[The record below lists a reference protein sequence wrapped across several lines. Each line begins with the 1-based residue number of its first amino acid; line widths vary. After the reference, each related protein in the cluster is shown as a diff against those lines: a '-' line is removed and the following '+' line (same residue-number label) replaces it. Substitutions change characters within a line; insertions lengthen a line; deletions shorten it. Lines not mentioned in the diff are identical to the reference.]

1 MKECS
6 FKYDD
11 VKNSYRFNNIID
23 VISNSNIIDNDKI
36 IDAIFKQFDENIKFP
51 IGNPTEGI
59 PHDSDTYKKIINY
72 VRENGYNESMFS
84 FDKSLYSDSKYKDIF
99 TSEYAQ
105 QFVQGGQYDELMK
118 NMKDF
123 IGTTFRKIYGKNNV
137 DDNIK
142 ELIDKYTVN
151 DKFNYNEFRKNFDIK
166 VSSKSD
172 IRQICNDNYEKIFTF
187 DYFITKE
194 KAKLARELL
203 KECCDLTT
211 AEITELD
218 AMSDKKLLSSN
229 LYMYRLANLYS
240 IKNKDKFE
248 SELTKRNLATLFSFD
263 GILKSCDITFISYDK
278 NGKRHN
284 KNVKSGL
291 DREYYFGFTNNL
303 KRKGFEKDDTG
314 DKIMEQVNDFVG
326 FFITNFMK
334 AKYNVYDYET
344 SISMPEFISMWTTIK
359 QNMNQNP
366 NSKFLYKDEQGIE
379 NEITKGELSAKM
391 LSDPTLWIKRILFTD
406 NTSKVGINQE
416 KEKAIFRA
424 FRENCEVLENIKIKK
439 SKNVSFTAFDDICS
453 TISNIDHMGYI
464 SADITSTN
472 DGAFLNHINNFFS
485 YRDSIQ
491 SSLAQWFNKDLKNLI
506 NIFKSKNLYFDS
518 IQPQNGIR
526 ILYPVENG
534 LCTLTVEARENKE
547 VSYKVTKRNYDENV
561 TKDKF
566 IKSLTVDIPLD
577 IKPISEPVTDFI
589 KHAFGVTQEFNIDN
603 FIKGIKSA
611 ITQGNYKDKEVLSLI
626 DDNVIEDYKN
636 GKKEASNEITNHI
649 RQRIEVQRRSGTMF
663 HLIAESVAKV
673 LQTNEI
679 NNNLIDNLSKEMRLS
694 SRWVKEKNS
703 TEESCKIS
711 FNNDSEE
718 EGIIKKTIKD
728 VLSDF
733 VSEGFVERNGDVY
746 KLKENYFIIPEL
758 FINSMASEK
767 NGTNE
772 TRYDL
777 NGVIDLAV
785 VKKDNN
791 EIKSVVLYD
800 YKCSNKK
807 SYEAYKD
814 DTDMKSGATIKQLSL
829 YKRMLA
835 NYIKELGH
843 VFNENNITTK
853 VIGYK
858 YEFNK
863 PVPRNDMMN
872 WDLNGFSKLDSNRNS
887 LELKPSD
894 NLQNKIDSI
903 IQASDT
909 NMFGMPYSVTISND
923 DAEYAFANNME
934 LEDGNFERKIE
945 TKKDSQ
951 PKEDY
956 IILYK
961 IASTIYGLPNNGTS
975 DSNMIGLIGMLMEEN
990 KSTFKNFAN
999 PALQG
1004 LLIYIKTANL
1014 PNDKA
1019 VYKIRKLCGSGYEKN
1034 LDPKSMMKTS
1044 ALPVRENNMAY
1055 YSDCMAIKNVLDALN
1070 GHTKTYIK
1078 SHSGKNIFSQKTSSW
1093 ISSAKAHYFSEVED
1107 GKETVLKRIGIFRN
1121 DIYREYARYF
1131 EVNGR
1136 NGVKSV
1142 SDMSRNDLFNL
1153 TYIRSLISSISNN
1166 FECFV
1171 PNAQADKVEIPC
1183 VVING
1188 FNAYASAKKANKL
1201 IDYFNRKGI
1210 NIKSKDDISFE
1221 FLKDLD
1227 KESEKELNKNIDEGL
1242 RNDVRFE
1249 TVQFGETA
1257 TDFKGEKIFKQGES
1271 GYDRYH
1277 NYSINTANIYSD
1289 AERVET
1295 IAYYSY
1301 QLKNVYSDY
1310 NDLNAYHGYNVME
1323 DYLNRR
1329 KKDSKD
1335 SKEAEEFLLLHVKQ
1349 YNEDLHLERRISQL
1363 EEEINYLDS
1372 INDEINANKMR
1383 GTLNSLK
1390 EYFNISDYERR
1401 SQKINRRLN
1410 FIMDVHYG
1418 KGFDYAREYF
1428 SIMINKNRYDQFKK
1442 EQMIISVNNLLHDNV
1457 RINSRSLGY
1466 IVRDTEKKS
1475 DKQVLLKRFY
1485 DFFNLSAGLG
1495 RDWSK
1500 GSDTNT
1506 EFVLFKMNIK
1516 SGANELTI
1524 PVYGKDDLTYDAPVS
1539 NGERKPLDE
1548 NVGFERINDRIFFN
1562 GYERNETV
1570 IYGTKWDLR
1579 EFVIYKLKLMDKN
1592 FDARKGFSV
1601 EYELHPALKFL
1612 MEKQAYLEN
1621 GFRLAV
1627 NGGITQFG
1635 KSIVQAPVRL
1645 SKDKL
1650 NDFHFVL
1657 EGCIGTESKRNTKN
1671 SAPSFVF
1678 RKVGTSGVP
1687 TLNDKVV
1694 ANMAVIP
1701 DSEFKMFLPFGDEYD
1716 IKTTDGVMFLD
1727 PVYFE
1732 SLKVSSMSNATDNDV
1747 IKPYHSFRDR
1757 HTGTTGA
1764 VKCSGQN
1771 ISYEKI
1777 VDSEGFMRLYKKMNS
1792 TISFK
1797 DAIEESMMNEGKE
1810 YSDFDYEEF
1819 NKNLASSISN
1829 NWEMMRYFPNSDIRA
1844 LSLTGNKYL
1853 VLMSCKYN
1861 GDNAFDFTWGYK
1873 ADKNGNHILSNN
1885 VDVITE
1891 TCVINNPY
1899 DLFVALGGTMMF
1911 DTEQKRSNKVFSNMN
1926 VVLSDVE
1933 YAKLAIVHMAN
1944 VVSSTKFGVS
1954 NLNSRKT
1961 LEYDVNFNNGQS
1973 LGDVINDFILEM
1985 GKLGIKLDYE
1995 LSTENFVMK
2004 KKGIIDAINRYEGPG
2019 DKAGLVNLTEEI
2031 ANMCDDYNDNFKL
2044 NYSQCETEQFGI
2056 QGDFSDYTQAG
2067 ESRSS
2072 LATQP
2077 TYLSGGTGEIAKLSK
2092 ELRESISYMIGTYID
2107 KLYDKYPGIIGTSS
2121 DGRSFDDFKLA
2132 VLNDVADF
2140 VWNGISKGI
2149 QETEFE
2155 SILKEK
2161 FVTGVLSNSTEDTKE
2176 TVKSIMA
2183 ETTSEVWAMVR
2194 DVASMIEKNGI
2205 KLKMPGDMDVLNVS
2219 HNYVKIHGWKRK
2231 SKWGIEYDN
2240 AIESAQNTLLDKVR
2254 TGEQL
2259 SYDESKCV
2267 HYSPCEVYIGETYYV
2282 IGTDETGE
2290 MIETS
2295 VTINNIDDYHR
2306 FVRDIESNQY
2316 GKDVKIV
2323 DNIVVGRNLRYD
2335 NYIFSDSE
2343 GKRYGIWDF
2352 RSSYMMYEYL
2362 REGHQTTDDEL
2373 AVMREYLYKRPD
2385 IIIDRDA
2392 NIDIVR
2398 KRMQDAV
2405 QNDISSIMT
2414 EGSEVEIM
2422 EYNEETKEMSQKTVI
2437 LSGNYDYKPCEC
2449 VMPEYYSK
2457 EFEKLLSANDIK
2469 SLKMLNINADEG
2481 EIVCMTSDG
2490 QTFIVSVNDESKYET
2505 YDNDMLEVV
2514 GEMSTKHFKRGI
2526 DYLNGINGKNEDT
2539 ERKVEVPVICIGK
2552 DDKDGFIKMLS
2563 DTGIVKVNMSES
2575 FNEGAF
2581 GLNSEELGKEIDS
2594 SIDKNTNKLS
2604 DKINISKEVLRY
2616 IFCSRTP
2623 AQSKQSGMQ
2632 MYVADYMN
2640 NSYNN
2645 VYVSALQLLLHGSD
2659 FDIDKI
2665 TMYLFELNKKT
2676 GEVMLWSDFSN
2687 YNSVENVRE
2696 SMKLP
2701 LPEKIS
2707 LSYEEFKKNR
2717 IVGKQSNV
2725 GKWKESYSRIV
2736 NLIGNQNIPNGE
2748 ESNMEKWKTMFDT
2761 KDKLK
2766 ALSDFIYDVRED
2778 KEVFRCEMKDDLK
2791 LADTAASLY
2800 YSFNLNHDIKKEAYQ
2815 SFFVHRIQ
2823 TIYSHPQTYHEVHT
2837 PVDIYGSVKKLNDE
2851 NKVNRNNA
2859 GSGPGC
2865 MGVTIENIQRAQ
2877 EGAGT
2882 IGFAATASKVLHAFM
2897 NVLNDFSTGDATPEE
2912 IKKFF
2917 INTNFNIRIQGKDY
2931 RNVIGAVKIALSP
2944 DMIDKIDEKYRKYVD
2959 DIFKHLKK
2967 NQKGNADVLFAI
2979 MKVASQLDENE
2990 LNEYKNEI
2998 KRAIGEYIEER
3009 YKYEASSADLESIMT
3024 NEHWNSYEGLNII
3037 SELITAAVDNAKDQ
3051 VLCNINGGKNFIS
3064 LYVAGVALGVDF
3076 NELSNILMS
3085 DVAKNMSQM
3094 MNGNFYENI
3103 EEMSFEQIISNA
3115 DKNKVD
3121 VANKIEDGVKNI
3133 LIEIIEKENYNTEAD
3148 KIKKEYSNADDKF
3161 VIEKI
3166 LFDYTHYSSKKRND
3180 ILNEINKRSSN
3191 DENNKLST
3199 YDKIAYAQLYDNI
3212 INIHKI
3218 SNIKKSDSKSFD
3230 IIKKLADMSKE
3241 MVAFSSFANLRSLKK
3256 TAQDILLLMNR
3267 WSNIYENRVRNDNF
3281 KKKLAKINEKMSNNH
3296 NGRQVKEN
3304 TIDVEMLVL
3313 DEMYLNELIDL
3324 QGDQKTFINPLYLLR
3339 NNSDYWES
3347 FRSQIL
3353 AVIASK
3359 TLSNT
3364 FRISDVFASA
3374 AINSIGKG
3382 KVKDVYR
3389 KAGKFIISN
3398 VMNDYLYSLG
3408 EFEIDGSLIKMNPDD
3423 GNPLNFDNI
3432 QIPVSLGSN
3441 FGNLTFIQAVER
3453 ILYVYM
3459 TEGNLI
3465 TVNERGEIFTDNS
3478 VQSLKSYLYMTTN
3491 KSLYMDMAYSCYRLS
3506 DSCYDDKA
3514 IQTLNN
3520 MKIAFDQIKNMN
3532 VPIKIG
3538 DKYMTFGQMMSLYNS
3553 VMYLNDGERS
3563 FRPMLRD
3570 DPYYT
3575 KLNEDYSRF
3584 SDEFDYER
3592 FSKDQK
3598 AINLF
3603 VEMCIPIF
3611 RSVSKAVDFRGK
3623 LLLIQTPKMDTL
3635 EKYEKVKEKN
3645 EFYDYDDQ
3653 YYDDPNAYYDDFDPN
3668 ENIENIPEDEYNKY
3682 VEDEGR
3688 FETNVLG
3695 KYDNLWK
3702 RNYDTLDL
3710 HYNAYSSVPVASAPV
3725 LTKEGGFN
3733 IGNGKDI
3740 QAGKYFRDKDSGLEI
3755 SFGSDGNLRRIAVL
3769 NEEGKY
3775 DKIDIDRD
3783 GSFVY
3788 NNKYYNFDEYLK
3800 AQKQKIQTRYSLS
3813 EGIVPDVDSMM
3824 AQLKDM
3830 LNIDKC

>member
-6 FKYDD
+6 FTADK
-11 VKNSYRFNNIID
+11 VKKSYYFDNIID
-23 VISNSNIIDNDKI
+23 LISDHNVINNDKI
-36 IDAIFKQFDENIKFP
+36 IDTVFKQFDKNDEFTIC
-51 IGNPTEGI
+51 NPTEGI
-59 PHDSDTYKKIINY
+59 PHDFDTYKEIINY
-72 VRENGYNESMFS
+72 VRENGYDESMFS
-84 FDKSLYSDSKYKDIF
+84 FDKSLYSDSNYKEIF
-99 TSEYAQ
+99 TSKYAE
-105 QFVQGGQYDELMK
+105 QFVQVGEYDELIK

-123 IGTTFRKIYGKNNV
+123 IRTTFRKIYSKGNV
-137 DDNIK
+137 DDNII
-142 ELIDKYTVN
+142 ELINKYTVN
-151 DKFNYNEFRKNFDIK
+151 EKFNSAEFKRNFGIK
-166 VSSKSD
+166 DVSSKSD
-172 IRQICNDNYEKIFTF
+172 IRKICNDNYEKIFTF

-194 KAKLARELL
+194 KARLARELL

-211 AEITELD
+211 AEIAELD

-240 IKNKDKFE
+240 IENKDKFE

-263 GILKSCDITFISYDK
+263 GILKSCDITFIRRGK
-278 NGKRHN
+278 NG
-284 KNVKSGL
+284 KSGL
-291 DREYYFGFTNNL
+291 DRKYYFGFTNNM
-303 KRKGFEKDDTG
+303 KRKGFDKDDTG
-314 DKIMEQVNDFVG
+314 DRVMEQVNDFVG
-326 FFITNFMK
+326 FFINNFMK
-334 AKYNVYDYET
+334 TKYNGHDLEADIT
-344 SISMPEFISMWTTIK
+344 MPGFIKMWTIIK
-359 QNMNQNP
+359 QDMNEFP
-366 NSKFLYKDEQGIE
+366 NETFSYKDEQGKE
-379 NEITKGELSAKM
+379 KEITKGKLSAKM
-391 LSDPTLWIKRILFTD
+391 LSNPTLWIKRILSTD
-406 NTSKVGINQE
+406 DVSEVGLTKE
-416 KEKAIFRA
+416 GEKAIFMA
-424 FRENCEVLENIKIKK
+424 FKENSEILENIKIKK

-464 SADITSTN
+464 SADITSMS
-472 DGAFLNHINNFFS
+472 DGAFLNHISNNFN
-485 YRDSIQ
+485 YRDSMH
-491 SSLAQWFNKDLKNLI
+491 SNLTRRFNMDPNNMI
-506 NIFKSKNLYFDS
+506 NILKSENLYLDP

-534 LCTLTVEARENKE
+534 LCTLTIEARENKE
-547 VSYKVTKRNYDENV
+547 VSCKVTKRSYDKNV
-561 TKDKF
+561 NKDNF
-566 IKSLTVDIPLD
+566 IKSLTTGIPSD
-577 IKPISEPVTDFI
+577 VKPVVESVTKFI
-589 KHAFGVTQEFNIDN
+589 EHAFGVTQEFNIAN

-611 ITQGNYKDKEVLSLI
+611 ITQDNYKDKEVLSLI

-636 GKKEASNEITNHI
+636 GDSAKKKEASSEITNHI
-649 RQRIEVQRRSGTMF
+649 KQRLEVQRRSGTMF

-673 LQTNEI
+673 LRTEEI
-679 NNNLIDNLSKEMRLS
+679 NNKLIDKLSKELRLS
-694 SRWVKEKNS
+694 SRWIKEKDN
-703 TEESCKIS
+703 TDESCKIS
-711 FNNDSEE
+711 FSNDSEE
-718 EGIIKKTIKD
+718 EGIINKTIKD

-777 NGVIDLAV
+777 NGIIDLVV
-785 VKKDNN
+785 VKKDKN

-814 DTDMKSGATIKQLSL
+814 ETDMKSDATIKQLSL

-843 VFNENNITTK
+843 VFNENNMTTK

-858 YEFNK
+858 YEFKK
-863 PVPRNDMMN
+863 PVSRNDMMN

-894 NLQNKIDSI
+894 NLQNKINSL
-903 IQASDT
+903 IQESDT
-909 NMFGMPYSVTISND
+909 NMFGMPYSVTVVD
-923 DAEYAFANNME
+923 DYAGNVFANYREME
-934 LEDGNFERKIE
+934 YGNFERKVE
-945 TKKDSQ
+945 TTEYDDI
-951 PKEDY
+951 KEDSL
-956 IILYK
+956 ILYK
-961 IASTIYGLPNNGTS
+961 IASVFYGLSNNGIS
-975 DSNMIGLIGMLMEEN
+975 DSKMISLINMLMGEN
-990 KSTFKNFAN
+990 GKTFVHFAE
-999 PALQG
+999 PALQS
-1004 LLIYIKTANL
+1004 LLIYVKTANISD
-1014 PNDKA
+1014 DKA
-1019 VYKIRKLCGSGYEKN
+1019 LYKIKKLCGDGYIKN
-1034 LDPKSMMKTS
+1034 SDLKSMMKIC
-1044 ALPVRENNMAY
+1044 ALPIGDKNRAY
-1055 YSDCMAIKNVLDALN
+1055 YSDCMAIKDVFDALN
-1070 GHTKTYIK
+1070 GHTKAYVK
-1078 SHSGKNIFSQKTSSW
+1078 SYSGKNVFTQKTSSW
-1093 ISSAKAHYFSEVED
+1093 ISSAKAHYFSEIED
-1107 GKETVLKRIGIFRN
+1107 GKETVLKRLGIFRDN
-1121 DIYREYARYF
+1121 IFKEYARYF

-1136 NGVKSV
+1136 NGVKDV
-1142 SDMSRNDLFNL
+1142 SKMSRNDLFNL
-1153 TYIRSLISSISNN
+1153 TYIRSLISDDNTD

-1188 FNAYASAKKANKL
+1188 SLAYASAKKANGL
-1201 IDYFNRKGI
+1201 IGLLNQNGV
-1210 NIKSKDDISFE
+1210 NVKSKDDISFE
-1221 FLKDLD
+1221 LLEYLD
-1227 KESEKELNKNIDEGL
+1227 EKSEERLNRDINYELLSGI
-1242 RNDVRFE
+1242 RFE
-1249 TVQFGETA
+1249 TIQFGEGVL
-1257 TDFKGEKIFKQGES
+1257 DSKGNVIFKQGEN

-1277 NYSINTANIYSD
+1277 DYSINAANIYSD

-1295 IAYYSY
+1295 VAYYSY
-1301 QLKNVYSDY
+1301 QLKNIYSDY

-1329 KKDSKD
+1329 KNGDKKADD
-1335 SKEAEEFLLLHVKQ
+1335 FLLQNVKQ
-1349 YNEDLHLERRISQL
+1349 YNEDLHLERKISQL
-1363 EEEINYLDS
+1363 EEEINYLYS
-1372 INDEINANKMR
+1372 INDVNNAEKMI
-1383 GTLNSLK
+1383 GTLNNLK
-1390 EYFNISDYERR
+1390 EYFHIDKNERR
-1401 SQKINRRLN
+1401 SQKRNRRLD

-1428 SIMINKNRYDQFKK
+1428 SIMINKDRYDQFKK
-1442 EQMIISVNNLLHDNV
+1442 EQMIISINNLLHNDV
-1457 RINSRSLGY
+1457 RINSSSLGY
-1466 IVRDTEKKS
+1466 IIRDTEKKTK
-1475 DKQVLLKRFY
+1475 KQESLKRYY

-1500 GSDTNT
+1500 GSDINT
-1506 EFVLFKMNIK
+1506 EFVLFKMKIK
-1516 SGANELTI
+1516 SGENELTI
-1524 PVYGKDDLTYDAPVS
+1524 PVYGKDDITYDAPVS
-1539 NGERKPLDE
+1539 DGKRRPLDE
-1548 NVGFERINDRIFFN
+1548 NVQFIKRNDKIYFN
-1562 GYERNETV
+1562 VYDTKETV
-1570 IYGTKWDLR
+1570 IYGNKWDLK
-1579 EFVIYKLKLMDKN
+1579 EFVIYKLKSMDKD

-1650 NDFHFVL
+1650 SDFHFVL

-1678 RKVGTSGVP
+1678 RNVNDYGVP
-1687 TLNDKVV
+1687 IVNDKVV
-1694 ANMAVIP
+1694 ANVSVIP

-1732 SLKVSSMSNATDNDV
+1732 SLRESSMSNATENDV
-1747 IKPYHSFRDR
+1747 IKPYYSFRDR
-1757 HTGTTGA
+1757 HTGTSGA

-1771 ISYEKI
+1771 ISYEKM

-1797 DAIEESMMNEGKE
+1797 DAVEESMMNEGKE
-1810 YSDFDYEEF
+1810 FSDSDYEKF
-1819 NKNLASSISN
+1819 NENLAASISN
-1829 NWEMMRYFPNSDIRA
+1829 NWNMMRYFTNDIEE
-1844 LSLTGNKYL
+1844 LKLTGNKYL
-1853 VLMSCKYN
+1853 VLMRCEYKGN
-1861 GDNAFDFTWGYK
+1861 NVFDFMWGYK
-1873 ADKNGNHILSNN
+1873 KGKNGNYLLSDN
-1885 VDVITE
+1885 VDVIPE
-1891 TCVINNPY
+1891 THVINNPY

-1911 DTEQKRSNKVFSNMN
+1911 DTEYKRSNNVFKNMN
-1926 VVLSDVE
+1926 EVLSNVE

-1954 NLNSRKT
+1954 NLNSRET
-1961 LEYDVNFNNGQS
+1961 LEYDVKYKNGQS
-1973 LGDVINDFILEM
+1973 LDDEINNFILEM
-1985 GKLGIKLDYE
+1985 GKIGINLDVE
-1995 LSTENFVMK
+1995 LSAENFVMK
-2004 KKGIIDAINRYEGPG
+2004 RNGIIDAINRYEGPG
-2019 DKAGLVNLTEEI
+2019 DKTRLVNLT
-2031 ANMCDDYNDNFKL
+2031 DDIVKLCNEYNNNFKL
-2044 NYSQCETEQFGI
+2044 NYSQHDTEQFGI
-2056 QGDFSDYTQAG
+2056 QGDYSDYTQAG

-2107 KLYDKYPGIIGTSS
+2107 KLYAKYPGIIGTSL

-2140 VWNGISKGI
+2140 VWNGISNGM

-2155 SILKEK
+2155 SILREM
-2161 FVTGVLSNSTEDTKE
+2161 FVTDVLSNSIEDTRE
-2176 TVKSIMA
+2176 AVKSIMA

-2194 DVASMIEKNGI
+2194 DVASMIEKNGL

-2240 AIESAQNTLLDKVR
+2240 AIELAQNALLDKVKV
-2254 TGEQL
+2254 GAQL

-2290 MIETS
+2290 IIENS

-2306 FVRDIESNQY
+2306 FVRDVESNQY
-2316 GKDVKIV
+2316 GRDVKIV
-2323 DNIVVGRNLRYD
+2323 DDIVVGRNLRYD
-2335 NYIFSDSE
+2335 NYIFRDSE

-2352 RSSYMMYEYL
+2352 RSSYIMYEYL
-2362 REGHQTTDDEL
+2362 RDGHQTTDDEL
-2373 AVMREYLYKRPD
+2373 AIMRDYLIRRPD

-2392 NIDIVR
+2392 DIDVVR

-2414 EGSEVEIM
+2414 EGAEVEIM
-2422 EYNEETKEMSQKTVI
+2422 EYNEETMGMSPKTVT
-2437 LSGNYDYKPCEC
+2437 LSGIYDYKPCEC
-2449 VMPEYYSK
+2449 IMPEYYA
-2457 EFEKLLSANDIK
+2457 EVFEKLLPNKYIK
-2469 SLKMLNINADEG
+2469 SLKMLKVNADDG

-2514 GEMSTKHFKRGI
+2514 GEMSTKHFKRER
-2526 DYLNGINGKNEDT
+2526 DLLNETDGKDEDT
-2539 ERKVEVPVICIGK
+2539 EREVNVPVICIGK

-2563 DTGIVKVNMSES
+2563 DTGIIKVNMSES

-2581 GLNSEELGKEIDS
+2581 GLDSEELNKEIDS
-2594 SIDKNTNKLS
+2594 SIEKNTDKLS
-2604 DKINISKEVLRY
+2604 DKINISREVLRY

-2632 MYVADYMN
+2632 MYVVDYMDN
-2640 NSYNN
+2640 NYNN

-2676 GEVMLWSDFSN
+2676 GKIMLWSDFSN
-2687 YNSVENVRE
+2687 YDSVENVKE

-2707 LSYEEFKKNR
+2707 LSFEEFKRNR
-2717 IVGKQSNV
+2717 IVESQPKA

-2736 NLIGNQNIPNGE
+2736 SLIGDQNIPSGKE
-2748 ESNMEKWKTMFDT
+2748 GDMENWKMMFDT

-2778 KEVFRCEMKDDLK
+2778 REVFRCEMDNDKK

-2865 MGVTIENIQRAQ
+2865 MCVTIENIQRAQ

-2882 IGFAATASKVLHAFM
+2882 IGFAATASKVLHALM
-2897 NVLNDFSTGDATPEE
+2897 NVLNDFSIKDATSEE
-2912 IKKFF
+2912 VSKFF
-2917 INTNFNIRIQGKDY
+2917 INTNFNVQIQGKDY

-2944 DMIDKIDEKYRKYVD
+2944 DMIDEIDEKYRKYVD
-2959 DIFKHLKK
+2959 DVFKHLKI
-2967 NQKGNADVLFAI
+2967 NQKDNADVLFAI

-2990 LNEYKNEI
+2990 LPEYKEEI
-2998 KRAIGEYIEER
+2998 KRAIKEYIKKR
-3009 YKYEASSADLESIMT
+3009 YKYEASTSDLESIMT

-3064 LYVAGVALGVDF
+3064 LYVAGVALGIDF

-3085 DVAKNMSQM
+3085 DVAKNIFQIMQ
-3094 MNGNFYENI
+3094 GNFFENI
-3103 EEMSFEQIISNA
+3103 DEMSFEQIISNA
-3115 DKNKVD
+3115 DKNKID
-3121 VANKIEDGVKNI
+3121 IPNKIRKDVKSMLRAIIDDTKFDAEVN
-3133 LIEIIEKENYNTEAD
+3133 EIRKDY
-3148 KIKKEYSNADDKF
+3148 KNADDKF
-3161 VIEKI
+3161 VTERI
-3166 LFDYTHYSSKKRND
+3166 LFDYTHHSSKKRDD
-3180 ILNEINKRSSN
+3180 ILNEINQRSSN
-3191 DENNKLST
+3191 GNGNKFT
-3199 YDKIAYAQLYDNI
+3199 EYEKIKYAQLYNDI

-3218 SNIKKSDSKSFD
+3218 SNIKNSDKKSFEN
-3230 IIKKLADMSKE
+3230 IKKLANMSRE

-3256 TAQDILLLMNR
+3256 TAQDILSLMNR
-3267 WSNIYENRVRNDNF
+3267 WSNIYENQVRNDKF
-3281 KKKLAKINEKMSNNH
+3281 RRDLADINQSMSDRN
-3296 NGRQVKEN
+3296 NGRSVKEN
-3304 TIDVEMLVL
+3304 TVDVEMLVR
-3313 DEMYLNELIDL
+3313 DEKYLNELIEL

-3339 NNSDYWES
+3339 NNSDYWAS
-3347 FRSQIL
+3347 FKSQVL
-3353 AVIASK
+3353 AMIASK
-3359 TLSNT
+3359 ALSNT

-3408 EFEIDGSLIKMNPDD
+3408 KFEIDGSLIKMSTDNRQ
-3423 GNPLNFDNI
+3423 GLNLDNI

-3441 FGNLTFIQAVER
+3441 FGNLTFIQAVEH
-3453 ILYVYM
+3453 ILDEYTYKG
-3459 TEGNLI
+3459 ELI
-3465 TVNERGEIFTDNS
+3465 TVDRNGKIFTDGS
-3478 VQSLKSYLYMTTN
+3478 VQLLKQYLYKTTN
-3491 KSLYMDMAYSCYRLS
+3491 KSLYMDMSFSCYRLL
-3506 DSCYDDKA
+3506 DSCYDSKA
-3514 IQTLNN
+3514 DQTLNN
-3520 MKIAFDQIKNMN
+3520 MKIAFNQIRDME

-3563 FRPMLRD
+3563 FRPMLKD

-3575 KLNEDYSRF
+3575 KLNKDYSRF
-3584 SDEFDYER
+3584 SDGFDYEG
-3592 FSKDQK
+3592 FSKDQN
-3598 AINLF
+3598 AIDLF
-3603 VEMCIPIF
+3603 VETCIPVF
-3611 RSVSKAVDFRGK
+3611 KSVSKAVDFKGK
-3623 LLLIQTPKMDTL
+3623 LLYIQTPKMYTY
-3635 EKYEKVKEKN
+3635 EKYEKVQEKN
-3645 EFYDYDDQ
+3645 EFYDYDDE
-3653 YYDDPNAYYDDFDPN
+3653 YGDARSMIDDNDVYDLDENSEDIIADDDESLIDYESGFD
-3668 ENIENIPEDEYNKY
+3668 
-3682 VEDEGR
+3682 
-3688 FETNVLG
+3688 TNVLEKE
-3695 KYDNLWK
+3695 KYRDLWK
-3702 RNYDTLDL
+3702 RNYETLDL
-3710 HYNAYSSVPVASAPV
+3710 HYNAYSSVPVANAPV
-3725 LTKEGGFN
+3725 LTREGRFN
-3733 IGNGKDI
+3733 IGEKSS
-3740 QAGKYFRDKDSGLEI
+3740 QTGKYFRDKDSGLEI
-3755 SFGSDGNLRRIAVL
+3755 SFGSNGYLSRIAVL

-3775 DKIDIDRD
+3775 DKIDIDID

-3788 NNKYYNFDEYLK
+3788 NDKYYNFDEYLK
-3800 AQKQKIQTRYSLS
+3800 AKKQKIQTRYSLS

>member
-1 MKECS
+1 MIKCS
-6 FKYDD
+6 FSEND
-11 VKNSYRFNNIID
+11 VNDSYCFDNIIELLSD
-23 VISNSNIIDNDKI
+23 NNVINNDKI
-36 IDAIFKQFDENIKFP
+36 IDTIFKQFDENDEFVIV
-51 IGNPTEGI
+51 NPTEGI
-59 PHDSDTYKKIINY
+59 PHDFNTYKNYINY
-72 VRENGYNESMFS
+72 VRENGYDESMFS
-84 FDKSLYSDSKYKDIF
+84 FDKSLYSDSNYKEIF
-99 TSEYAQ
+99 TSKYAQ
-105 QFVQGGQYDELMK
+105 QFVQGGQYDKLMK

-123 IGTTFRKIYGKNNV
+123 IGTTFRKIYSKDNV
-137 DDNIK
+137 EENIN
-142 ELIDKYTVN
+142 ELISKYTVN
-151 DKFNYNEFRKNFDIK
+151 GEFNYDEFNEDFKNFNINA
-166 VSSKSD
+166 SFKSD
-172 IRQICNDNYEKIFTF
+172 IRHICNDNYEKIFTF

-203 KECCDLTT
+203 KECCDLTD
-211 AEITELD
+211 AEIAELD
-218 AMSDKKLLSSN
+218 SMSDKKLLSSN

-240 IKNKDKFE
+240 IENKDKFE
-248 SELTKRNLATLFSFD
+248 SELTNRNLATLFSFD
-263 GILKSCDITFISYDK
+263 GILKSCDITFIK
-278 NGKRHN
+278 PGRIG
-284 KNVKSGL
+284 KSGL
-291 DREYYFGFTNNL
+291 NRKYYFGFTNNL
-303 KRKGFEKDDTG
+303 KRKGFDQDNTG
-314 DKIMEQVNDFVG
+314 DRVMEQVNDFVG
-326 FFITNFMK
+326 FFINNFMG
-334 AKYNVYDYET
+334 AKYDGFDLEVD
-344 SISMPEFISMWTTIK
+344 IKMPGFIKMWTSIK
-359 QNMNQNP
+359 QNMNEFP
-366 NSKFLYKDEQGIE
+366 DEKFSYKDEQG
-379 NEITKGELSAKM
+379 NERKITKGKLSAKM
-391 LSDPTLWIKRILFTD
+391 LTDPTLWIKRILSTD
-406 NTSKVGINQE
+406 NPRSVGITIE
-416 KEKAIFRA
+416 REKAMFNA
-424 FRENCEVLENIKIKK
+424 FKKSSEILENIKIKK
-439 SKNVSFTAFDDICS
+439 NKKVSFTAFDDICS

-464 SADITSTN
+464 SADITSVS
-472 DGAFLNHINNFFS
+472 DGAFLNHVSNFFN
-485 YRDSIQ
+485 YRDSMHSNLTRRFDMDPYNMVNI
-491 SSLAQWFNKDLKNLI
+491 LKGE
-506 NIFKSKNLYFDS
+506 NLYIDP
-518 IQPQNGIR
+518 IQPQDGIR
-526 ILYPVENG
+526 ILYPVEDG
-534 LCTLTVEARENKE
+534 ICTLTVEAAENDE
-547 VSYKVTKRNYDENV
+547 VGYKVTKRNYDNNV
-561 TKDKF
+561 NKDNF
-566 IKSLTVDIPLD
+566 IKSLTAGIPLD
-577 IKPISEPVTDFI
+577 TKPVVEAVTKFI
-589 KHAFGVTQEFNIDN
+589 EHAFGVNQEFNVAN
-603 FIKGIKSA
+603 YIKGIKSA

-626 DDNVIEDYKN
+626 DDNVIENYKN
-636 GKKEASNEITNHI
+636 GDSTKKDEASKEITNHI
-649 RQRIEVQRRSGTMF
+649 KQRLEVQRRSGNMF
-663 HLIAESVAKV
+663 HLIAENVAKV
-673 LQTNEI
+673 LQTKEI
-679 NNNLIDNLSKEMRLS
+679 NNKLIDDLSKEIRLS
-694 SRWVKEKNS
+694 SRWMEIKNE
-703 TEESCKIS
+703 TTESCKIS
-711 FNNDSEE
+711 FNNDNEE
-718 EGIIKKTIKD
+718 EDIINKTIKD

-777 NGVIDLAV
+777 NGRIDLTV
-785 VKKDNN
+785 VKREKN

-807 SYEAYKD
+807 SYETYQD
-814 DTDMKSGATIKQLSL
+814 DTDMKSDATVKQLSL

-858 YEFNK
+858 YEFKK
-863 PVPRNDMMN
+863 PVSRNDMMN
-872 WDLNGFSKLDSNRNS
+872 WDLNGFSKLDNGKNS
-887 LELKPSD
+887 LELKPSN
-894 NLQNKIDSI
+894 NLQNKIDSLI
-903 IQASDT
+903 HASDT
-909 NMFGMPYSVTISND
+909 NMFGMPYSVAIIND
-923 DAEYAFANNME
+923 GSGNVFAKYGKM
-934 LEDGNFERKIE
+934 EDGNFEREIK
-945 TKKDSQ
+945 TSQ
-951 PKEDY
+951 DKSPKEDY

-961 IASTIYGLPNNGTS
+961 IASTIYGLSNNGIS
-975 DSNMIGLIGMLMEEN
+975 DKDMIGLIGMLMGEN
-990 KSTFKNFAN
+990 KSTFKNFAE
-999 PALQG
+999 PALQS
-1004 LLIYIKTANL
+1004 LLIYIKTVNL
-1014 PNDKA
+1014 SGDQA
-1019 VYKIRKLCGSGYEKN
+1019 VAKIRRLCGDGYKKN
-1034 LDPKSMMKTS
+1034 SDPKSMMKVY
-1044 ALPVRENNMAY
+1044 ALPIGEKNMAY
-1055 YSDCMAIKNVLDALN
+1055 YSDCMAIKDVLDALN
-1070 GHTKTYIK
+1070 GHTKAYVK

-1107 GKETVLKRIGIFRN
+1107 GKETVLKRIGIFRDN
-1121 DIYREYARYF
+1121 IYKEYARYF

-1136 NGVKSV
+1136 NGVKAV

-1153 TYIRSLISSISNN
+1153 TYIRSLISSISND

-1188 FNAYASAKKANKL
+1188 FNAYASAKKANGL
-1201 IDYFNRKGI
+1201 INDFNKTGI

-1221 FLKDLD
+1221 LLEYLD
-1227 KESEKELNKNIDEGL
+1227 EISEGGLNKPIDEGL
-1242 RNDVRFE
+1242 RSDVRFE

-1271 GYDRYH
+1271 GYDRYRD
-1277 NYSINTANIYSD
+1277 YSINTANIYSD

-1310 NDLNAYHGYNVME
+1310 NELSAYHGYNVME
-1323 DYLNRR
+1323 VYLNER
-1329 KKDSKD
+1329 KKDSK
-1335 SKEAEEFLLLHVKQ
+1335 KAEEFLLLHVKQ
-1349 YNEDLHLERRISQL
+1349 YNEDLHLERKISQL

-1372 INDEINANKMR
+1372 INDKINADKMR
-1383 GTLNSLK
+1383 GILNSLK
-1390 EYFNISDYERR
+1390 EYFNISDNERR
-1401 SQKINRRLN
+1401 SQKRNRRLN
-1410 FIMDVHYG
+1410 FIEDVHYG
-1418 KGFDYAREYF
+1418 KGFDYAREYL

-1442 EQMIISVNNLLHDNV
+1442 EQMIISINNLLHNDV

-1466 IVRDTEKKS
+1466 TIKDTEKKTK
-1475 DKQVLLKRFY
+1475 KQDSLKRYY

-1495 RDWSK
+1495 RDWSM
-1500 GSDTNT
+1500 GSDINT
-1506 EFVLFKMNIK
+1506 EFVLFKMKIN
-1516 SGANELTI
+1516 SGENELTI
-1524 PVYGKDDLTYDAPVS
+1524 PVYGKDDLTYDAPIGD
-1539 NGERKPLDE
+1539 GERRPLDE
-1548 NVGFERINDRIFFN
+1548 NVQFGKSNNKVYFD
-1562 GYERNETV
+1562 GYQGKETV
-1570 IYGTKWDLR
+1570 IYGNKWDLR
-1579 EFVIYKLKLMDKN
+1579 EFVIYKLKSMDQD

-1612 MEKQAYLEN
+1612 MAKQSYLEN

-1635 KSIVQAPVRL
+1635 KSIVKAPVKL
-1645 SKDKL
+1645 SKDEL

-1678 RKVGTSGVP
+1678 RKLNNSGVP
-1687 TLNDKVV
+1687 TVNDKVV
-1694 ANMAVIP
+1694 ANVAVIP
-1701 DSEFKMFLPFGDEYD
+1701 DSEFKMFLPFGDVYN

-1732 SLKVSSMSNATDNDV
+1732 SLKESSMSNATDNDV

-1757 HTGTTGA
+1757 HTGTSGA

-1771 ISYEKI
+1771 ISYDKI

-1797 DAIEESMMNEGKE
+1797 DAVEESMMNEGKE
-1810 YSDFDYEEF
+1810 FSDSDYEKF
-1819 NKNLASSISN
+1819 NIKLAASISK
-1829 NWEMMRYFPNSDIRA
+1829 NWEMMRYFPDDIEE
-1844 LSLTGNKYL
+1844 LKLTGNRNL
-1853 VLMSCKYN
+1853 VLMGCEYK
-1861 GDNAFDFTWGYK
+1861 GKNAFDFFWGYK
-1873 ADKNGNHILSNN
+1873 PESNGSHQFSNN
-1885 VDVITE
+1885 VIVTSK
-1891 TCVINNPY
+1891 THVINNPY
-1899 DLFVALGGTMMF
+1899 DLFVALGGTMML
-1911 DTEQKRSNKVFSNMN
+1911 DTEGKRSNKVFSNMN

-1933 YAKLAIVHMAN
+1933 YAKLATVHMAN

-1961 LEYDVNFNNGQS
+1961 LGYDVKYKNGQG
-1973 LGDVINDFILEM
+1973 LDDEINNLILEM
-1985 GKLGIKLDYE
+1985 GKIGIILDYE
-1995 LSTENFVMK
+1995 LSSENFVMK
-2004 KKGIIDAINRYEGPG
+2004 KNGIIDAINRYEGSG
-2019 DKAGLVNLTEEI
+2019 DKARLVNLTEEI
-2031 ANMCDDYNDNFKL
+2031 AKLCDEYNNNFKL

-2092 ELRESISYMIGTYID
+2092 ELRGSISYMIGTYID
-2107 KLYDKYPGIIGTSS
+2107 KLYAKYTGIIKTSS
-2121 DGRSFDDFKLA
+2121 DGKSFDDFKLA

-2140 VWNGISKGI
+2140 VWNGISKGM

-2155 SILKEK
+2155 SILREK
-2161 FVTGVLSNSTEDTKE
+2161 FVTDVLANSTEDTKE
-2176 TVKSIMA
+2176 AVKSIMA

-2194 DVASMIEKNGI
+2194 DVASMIEKNGV

-2219 HNYVKIHGWKRK
+2219 HDYVKIHGWKRK

-2240 AIESAQNTLLDKVR
+2240 AIESEQNALLDKVR

-2259 SYDESKCV
+2259 SYDELKCV

-2282 IGTDETGE
+2282 IGTNETGE
-2290 MIETS
+2290 IIETS

-2306 FVRDIESNQY
+2306 FVRDVESNQY

-2362 REGHQTTDDEL
+2362 RDGHQTTDDEL
-2373 AVMREYLYKRPD
+2373 AVMREYLYRRPD

-2422 EYNEETKEMSQKTVI
+2422 EYNEETMEMSPKTVT

-2449 VMPEYYSK
+2449 VVPEYYAK

-2514 GEMSTKHFKRGI
+2514 GEMSTKHFKRESE
-2526 DYLNGINGKNEDT
+2526 YLNGIDGKDEAT
-2539 ERKVEVPVICIGK
+2539 EREVSVPVICIGK
-2552 DDKDGFIKMLS
+2552 DDKDGFIKMLN
-2563 DTGIVKVNMSES
+2563 DTGIIKVSMSES

-2581 GLNSEELGKEIDS
+2581 GFNSEELNKEIDS
-2594 SIDKNTNKLS
+2594 SIESNTNKLS

-2616 IFCSRTP
+2616 IFCLRTP
-2623 AQSKQSGMQ
+2623 GQSKQCGMQ

-2640 NSYNN
+2640 NNYNN

-2676 GEVMLWSDFSN
+2676 GKVMLWSDFSN
-2687 YNSVENVRE
+2687 YDSVENVRE

-2707 LSYEEFKKNR
+2707 LSYEKFKENR
-2717 IVGKQSNV
+2717 IVKGQPKA

-2736 NLIGNQNIPNGE
+2736 SLIGDQNIPSGK
-2748 ESNMEKWKTMFDT
+2748 ESDMEKWKTMFDT

-2778 KEVFRCEMKDDLK
+2778 REVFRCEMENDLN

-2865 MGVTIENIQRAQ
+2865 MCVTIENIQRAQ

-2882 IGFAATASKVLHAFM
+2882 IGYAATASKVVHALM
-2897 NVLNDFSTGDATPEE
+2897 NVLNDFSIKDATSEE
-2912 IKKFF
+2912 ISKFF
-2917 INTNFNIRIQGKDY
+2917 RNTNFDVRIQDKDY
-2931 RNVIGAVKIALSP
+2931 RNVIGAVKVALSP
-2944 DMIDKIDEKYRKYVD
+2944 DMINKIDEKYRKYVD
-2959 DIFKHLKK
+2959 DVFKHLKK
-2967 NQKGNADVLFAI
+2967 NQKDNADVLFAI

-2990 LNEYKNEI
+2990 IYEYKREI

-3009 YKYEASSADLESIMT
+3009 YKYEASNSDLESIMT

-3064 LYVAGVALGVDF
+3064 LYVAGVALGIDF
-3076 NELSNILMS
+3076 KELSTILMS
-3085 DVAKNMSQM
+3085 DVAKNTSQIM
-3094 MNGNFYENI
+3094 KGNFFENI
-3103 EEMSFEQIISNA
+3103 DEMSFEQIISNA
-3115 DKNKVD
+3115 DKNKID
-3121 VANKIEDGVKNI
+3121 IPNKIRDDVEEMLRGIIDNKNFDDEAA
-3133 LIEIIEKENYNTEAD
+3133 EIRKNYPSAD
-3148 KIKKEYSNADDKF
+3148 KKF
-3161 VIEKI
+3161 VTERI
-3166 LFDYTHYSSKKRND
+3166 LFDYTHHSSKKRND

-3191 DENNKLST
+3191 GNGDKLT
-3199 YDKIAYAQLYDNI
+3199 AYEKIKYAQLYDDI
-3212 INIHKI
+3212 INIHRI
-3218 SNIKKSDSKSFD
+3218 SNIKNSDRKTFEN
-3230 IIKKLADMSKE
+3230 IKNLANMSRE

-3256 TAQDILLLMNR
+3256 TAQDILSLMNR
-3267 WSNIYENRVRNDNF
+3267 WSNIYENQVRNSDF
-3281 KKKLAKINEKMSNNH
+3281 RSKLADINKDMSDRN
-3296 NGRQVKEN
+3296 NGRNVKEN

-3313 DEMYLNELIDL
+3313 DEKYLNELTEL

-3347 FRSQIL
+3347 FKSQIL

-3382 KVKDVYR
+3382 QVKDVYR

-3408 EFEIDGSLIKMNPDD
+3408 KFEIDGSLIKMNPDD
-3423 GNPLNFDNI
+3423 GNRLNLDNI

-3453 ILYVYM
+3453 ILDVY
-3459 TEGNLI
+3459 TAEGKLI
-3465 TVNERGEIFTDNS
+3465 TVNRNGKIFTDGN
-3478 VQSLKSYLYMTTN
+3478 VQSLKSYLYRTSN
-3491 KSLYMDMAYSCYRLS
+3491 KSLYMDMAFSCYRLT

-3514 IQTLNN
+3514 DVTLEK
-3520 MKIAFDQIKNMN
+3520 MKIAFNQMKDIE

-3563 FRPMLRD
+3563 FRPMLSD

-3575 KLNEDYSRF
+3575 KLNKDYSRF
-3584 SDEFDYER
+3584 SDGFDYEG
-3592 FSKDQK
+3592 FSKNQS
-3598 AINLF
+3598 AIDLF

-3611 RSVSKAVDFRGK
+3611 GNVSKAVDFRGK
-3623 LLLIQTPKMDTL
+3623 LLYIQTPKMYTY
-3635 EKYEKVKEKN
+3635 EKYEKVQEKN
-3645 EFYDYDDQ
+3645 EFYDYDDE
-3653 YYDDPNAYYDDFDPN
+3653 YGDARSMFDDNDVYDLN
-3668 ENIENIPEDEYNKY
+3668 ENPEDLVSNID
-3682 VEDEGR
+3682 DENLIDDESGYD
-3688 FETNVLG
+3688 TNVLV
-3695 KYDNLWK
+3695 KYKDLWK
-3702 RNYDTLDL
+3702 RNYDMIDL
-3710 HYNAYSSVPVASAPV
+3710 HYNSYSSVPVANAPV
-3725 LTKEGGFN
+3725 LTKEGRFN
-3733 IGNGKDI
+3733 IGARNDA

-3755 SFGSDGNLRRIAVL
+3755 SFGSNGYLSRIAVL

-3775 DKIDIDRD
+3775 DKIDIDID

-3788 NNKYYNFDEYLK
+3788 NDKYYNFDEYLK
-3800 AQKQKIQTRYSLS
+3800 AKKQKIQTRYSLS
-3813 EGIVPDVDSMM
+3813 DGIVPDVDSMM